1 MLPAIS
7 RIIIKQPVFVSFTV
21 VIMGAAT
28 GGFAANPIEI
38 AAVTVPQGNICKS
51 TIIQV
56 ERATKMPNM
65 LLHTVSLAES
75 GRWNAANRASISW
88 PWTVTAKGKG
98 KFYPNRDKAISAVN
112 RLLPEGVKN
121 IDVGCI
127 QINLMHHKAV
137 FQSLKE
143 VFTPSANARYAT
155 EFLKKLRK
163 RTGSWAH
170 TVGRYHSGNWQGG
183 GRHYWRKVRIL
194 WKKERVYD
202 YKARRA
208 TDIKAFEKR
217 RPKIARQYYG

>member
-1 MLPAIS
+1 
-7 RIIIKQPVFVSFTV
+7 
-21 VIMGAAT
+21 
-28 GGFAANPIEI
+28 
-38 AAVTVPQGNICKS
+38 
-51 TIIQV
+51 
-56 ERATKMPNM
+56 MPNM

-137 FQSLKE
+137 FQSLE
-143 VFTPSANARYAT
+143 EAFTPGANARYAA

-217 RPKIARQYYG
+217 RPKIARQYYR